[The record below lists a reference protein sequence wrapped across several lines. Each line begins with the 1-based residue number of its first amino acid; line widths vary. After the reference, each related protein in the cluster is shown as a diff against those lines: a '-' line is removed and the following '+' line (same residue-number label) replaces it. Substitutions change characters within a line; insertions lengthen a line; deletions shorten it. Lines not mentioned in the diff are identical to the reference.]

1 MKAQALIA
9 ELADELGV
17 DVNSLSEETTKEM
30 EC

>member
-1 MKAQALIA
+1 VKAQALIA